1 VLLRLCAVLPCKV
14 EKTYPC
20 LGITCEEVGV
30 YKSSGLTACSDA
42 TPPATTAAAADDG
55 VADES
60 GALVA
65 SFAMVLLNVF
75 T

>member
-1 VLLRLCAVLPCKV
+1 MPCKV

-42 TPPATTAAAADDG
+42 AASTAPAAVAATS
-55 VADES
+55 DES